1 MIAAGRTRPAIAVTI
16 GTAALITVALP
27 GVHDHLTGQM
37 AGGAVATSLA
47 APLFAAFVPA
57 RHRLPAGASL
67 AAFAAATVLFHLP
80 GFLRFAVVRPWA
92 HGIAMAVLLVAAVA
106 FYRPL
111 IGHDHAARLPG
122 PARLP
127 YAMLGMI
134 PAEAMGLAM
143 MATDTAWQ
151 TAAAVMMAGSVTIGL
166 IGLASTWSW
175 LAAEVG
181 EGRAGG

>member
-1 MIAAGRTRPAIAVTI
+1 MIAAGSTRAAIAVSI
-16 GTAALITVALP
+16 AAAALLTVALP
-27 GVHDHLTGQM
+27 GFHEHLTGQM
-37 AGGAVATSLA
+37 AGQAVATSLA

-57 RHRLPAGASL
+57 RHRLPAWACL

-80 GFLRFAVVRPWA
+80 GLLRFAVVRPWA
-92 HGIAMAVLLVAAVA
+92 HGIAMAVLLAAAVA

-111 IGHDHAARLPG
+111 IGHDQTARLPG

-127 YAMLGMI
+127 YALLGMI

-143 MATDTAWQ
+143 MASDTAWQ

-175 LAAEVG
+175 LTAELE
-181 EGRAGG
+181 EGGAGG

>member
-1 MIAAGRTRPAIAVTI
+1 
-16 GTAALITVALP
+16 
-27 GVHDHLTGQM
+27 
-37 AGGAVATSLA
+37 
-47 APLFAAFVPA
+47 
-57 RHRLPAGASL
+57 
-67 AAFAAATVLFHLP
+67 
-80 GFLRFAVVRPWA
+80 
-92 HGIAMAVLLVAAVA
+92 MAVLLAAAVA

-143 MATDTAWQ
+143 MASDTAWQ

-175 LAAEVG
+175 LTAEVG